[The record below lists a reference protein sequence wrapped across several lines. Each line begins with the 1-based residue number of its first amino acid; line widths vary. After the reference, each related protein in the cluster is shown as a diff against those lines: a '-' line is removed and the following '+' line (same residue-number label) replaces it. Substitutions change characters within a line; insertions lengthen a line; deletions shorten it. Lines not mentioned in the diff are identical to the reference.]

1 MHSRKTIAA
10 LALATGLLAPTAL
23 TTTPAAATTATTAT
37 AGSCRVELYDV
48 DAGNVADRD
57 GRDEIRFLV
66 DGNLF
71 PRINAN
77 YFGMNAGG
85 DGDPGDFEDP
95 TSIIL
100 SSQDVDFDLRETDGP
115 VWGQGDLL
123 GTVTALGSTCAG
135 LTTGATRTIT
145 RTLTGNEQTA
155 YSYVVSLEMTAL

>member
-1 MHSRKTIAA
+1 MHSRKVIAA
-10 LALATGLLAPTAL
+10 LALAGGLVAPTAL
-23 TTTPAAATTATTAT
+23 TATPAAAM

-66 DGNLF
+66 GGNLF
-71 PRINAN
+71 PRLNAN

-100 SSQDVDFDLRETDGP
+100 NTQNVVFGLRETDGP
-115 VWGQGDLL
+115 AWGQGDSL
-123 GTVTALGSTCAG
+123 GTVTAFGSTCAG
-135 LTTGATRTIT
+135 LATGASTIIPQ
-145 RTLTGNEQTA
+145 TLTGTEQTA
-155 YSYVVSLEMTAL
+155 YSYEVRLRMTAL

>member
-1 MHSRKTIAA
+1 MHSRRTIAA
-10 LALATGLLAPTAL
+10 LALAGGLVAPAALAA
-23 TTTPAAATTATTAT
+23 TPAAAM

-77 YFGMNAGG
+77 YFGMNAGD

-100 SSQDVDFDLRETDGP
+100 STEDVDFDLRETDGP

-123 GTVTALGSTCAG
+123 GTVTAPGNTCAG
-135 LTTGATRTIT
+135 LATGATTIIA
-145 RTLTGNEQTA
+145 RTLTGTEQTA
-155 YSYVVSLEMTAL
+155 YSYVVRLEMTAL

>member
-1 MHSRKTIAA
+1 MHSRKVIAA
-10 LALATGLLAPTAL
+10 LALAGGLVAPMALAA
-23 TTTPAAATTATTAT
+23 TPAAAM
-37 AGSCRVELYDV
+37 AGSCRVELYDI

-57 GRDEIRFLV
+57 GRDELRFLV
-66 DGNLF
+66 GGNLF

-77 YFGMNAGG
+77 YYGMNAGD

-100 SSQDVDFDLRETDGP
+100 NTQDVVFDLREVDGP
-115 VWGQGDLL
+115 VWGQGDRL

-135 LTTGATRTIT
+135 LATGATRIIT
-145 RTLTGNEQTA
+145 RTLTGTEQTE

>member
-1 MHSRKTIAA
+1 MHSRKVIAT
-10 LALATGLLAPTAL
+10 LALAGGLVAPMAL
-23 TTTPAAATTATTAT
+23 TAAPAAAM
-37 AGSCRVELYDV
+37 AGSCRVELFHI

-57 GRDEIRFLV
+57 GQDELRFLV

-77 YFGMNAGG
+77 NFGMNAGD

-95 TSIIL
+95 TSIIVNT
-100 SSQDVDFDLRETDGP
+100 QNVDFGLRETDGP

-123 GTVTALGSTCAG
+123 GTVTGLGSTCAG
-135 LTTGATRTIT
+135 LATGATRTIT
-145 RTLTGNEQTA
+145 RTLTGTEQTA